1 MDLFMYVFIYVVIYL
16 CIDIWVKPTNT
27 HRLIAITPSQLSK
40 MPFPEARKICLDYT
54 VTGLETMTPLA
65 STPFRFLYTSGANS
79 ERDATKKPWVLGD
92 FCVMRVCPLPPQAS
106 SLPFLPL
113 TPIPRKS
120 TLRMDKYTLLTRAS
134 VKRANA
140 NPLSWTT
147 PRNPKEKSNP
157 ASPNPGS
164 STHLA
169 RRGR

>member
-1 MDLFMYVFIYVVIYL
+1 MYVFIYVVIYL

-92 FCVMRVCPLPPQAS
+92 FCVMRVCPLPPP
-106 SLPFLPL
+106 SLLP
-113 TPIPRKS
+113 
-120 TLRMDKYTLLTRAS
+120 TL
-134 VKRANA
+134 
-140 NPLSWTT
+140 P
-147 PRNPKEKSNP
+147 
-157 ASPNPGS
+157 SPNPNPKKKYIKDG
-164 STHLA
+164 
-169 RRGR
+169 